1 MRYLHNRLLLSTLM
15 PLVGLSTLR
24 TARAQSVPPLR
35 QSLAPKRE
43 EEEAENPYLTGTW
56 GGARS
61 WLEEH
66 GVDIQG
72 TYTADAFARVAGG
85 PETDRPYAYLGS
97 SDASVDVDTGAL
109 GAWDGGTL
117 ELRFK
122 ELHGEGLTEAHLGG
136 LQPVSNLE
144 ADRYVTLAEYW
155 YRQEFVG
162 GALALKVG
170 RQEANVDFAASDYA
184 GTLINASF
192 GVFPTLELSTYP
204 DWALGAAAFA
214 TPVEALTLQ
223 VGVFD
228 GEPDGKKPLGGTR
241 VFRADTER
249 LYVGEIQLHSAPIF
263 AGPPGTLRLGGFR
276 HGASYGGYA
285 IFDHQIWQSE
295 PSVGVFVQIGL
306 APQDQTE
313 TWLYSGTGLALTGL
327 VPGRDEDVLSLGVAR
342 VQVSPELEDAETVVE
357 LAYEAFVTGFV
368 SVKPTLQYIDNPGGQ
383 RQTPS
388 ALVTG
393 LRAVITL

>member
-1 MRYLHNRLLLSTLM
+1 M
-15 PLVGLSTLR
+15 PLVGLAAPR
-24 TARAQSVPPLR
+24 MARAQSIPPLR
-35 QSLAPKRE
+35 QSMPPKRE
-43 EEEAENPYLTGTW
+43 DGYLEGSYLTATW

-72 TYTADAFARVAGG
+72 SYTADAFARVAGG
-85 PETDRPYAYLGS
+85 PDTDRPYSYLGS

-109 GAWDGGTL
+109 GAWQGGTL

-122 ELHGEGLTEAHLGG
+122 ELHGEGLTEEHLGG

-155 YRQEFVG
+155 YRQELGV
-162 GALALKVG
+162 LALKVG

-184 GTLINASF
+184 GTLLNASF

-214 TPVEALTLQ
+214 TPVEPLTLQ

-241 VFRADTER
+241 VFSADTER
-249 LYVGEIQLHSAPIF
+249 LYVGELQLHSEPIF
-263 AGPPGTLRLGGFR
+263 AGLPGTLRLGGFR
-276 HGASYGGYA
+276 HGESYGGYA
-285 IFDHQIWQSE
+285 ILDHEVWD
-295 PSVGVFVQIGL
+295 SVGVFLQLGV
-306 APQDQTE
+306 APQDQNE
-313 TWLYSGTGLALTGL
+313 TWLYSGAGIAVTGLLPSRG
-327 VPGRDEDVLSLGVAR
+327 DDVLSLGVAR
-342 VQVSPELEDAETVVE
+342 VQVSPEVRDAETVVE
-357 LAYEAFVTGFV
+357 LDYEALVTGFF
-368 SVKPTLQYIDNPGGQ
+368 SVKPSLQYIDNPGGQ
-383 RQTPS
+383 RQIPS